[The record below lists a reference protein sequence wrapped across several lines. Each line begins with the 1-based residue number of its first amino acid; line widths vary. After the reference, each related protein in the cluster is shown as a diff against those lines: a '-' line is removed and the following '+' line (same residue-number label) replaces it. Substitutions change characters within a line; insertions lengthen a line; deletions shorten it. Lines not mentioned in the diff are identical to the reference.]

1 MPEVQE
7 QEQVEQDFFGENE
20 EVVEETEQVEEE
32 QPELGADPEPE
43 PPAPNDDLIRQNQE
57 LQRRLVDFMESQKP
71 RPQAPTGPDLGA
83 VAARYFDQKTA
94 GNLKELFNSPE
105 FMDHL
110 RAHFA
115 GKDDLNRLGG
125 TLAHYAR
132 NADEARVF
140 EEFRQQ
146 GIADTDIKEARKL
159 VDRMVNDEGAYFPN
173 AQVAMDAAY
182 GRLRRQRAKKT
193 AGATTAARAQKTAGR
208 EAADMGAGRGGA
220 GVPVLT
226 DQEKTAAYNMD
237 TEDFLAWLDKK
248 QGK

>member
-7 QEQVEQDFFGENE
+7 QEQVEQEFFADEETEAEEQLDELE
-20 EVVEETEQVEEE
+20 EVVETDEPVED
-32 QPELGADPEPE
+32 ELVAPQ
-43 PPAPNDDLIRQNQE
+43 PNDDLIRQNQE

-71 RPQAPTGPDLGA
+71 KPEAPKGPDLREILGK
-83 VAARYFDQKTA
+83 RFDEKTA
-94 GNLKELFNSPE
+94 NNLAESLQEYEQILTSK
-105 FMDHL
+105 
-110 RAHFA
+110 FA
-115 GKDDLNRLGG
+115 QKDDLNRMSG

-146 GIADTDIKEARKL
+146 GIADADIKEARKL
-159 VDRMVNDEGAYFPN
+159 VDRMVNEEGAYFPN

-182 GRLRRQRAKKT
+182 GRYKRQRAKKT

-226 DQEKTAAYNMD
+226 DQEKSDAYSMD
-237 TEDFLAWLDKK
+237 TADFLDWLDKK

>member
-7 QEQVEQDFFGENE
+7 QEQVEQDFFEDNDAI
-20 EVVEETEQVEEE
+20 EETEVEE
-32 QPELGADPEPE
+32 QPELVADPEPE
-43 PPAPNDDLIRQNQE
+43 APAPNDDLIRQNQE
-57 LQRRLVDFMESQKP
+57 LQRRLVDYMESQKP
-71 RPQAPTGPDLGA
+71 KAEPAKGPDLREILGK
-83 VAARYFDQKTA
+83 RFDEKTA
-94 GNLKELFNSPE
+94 NNLAESLQEYEQVLASK
-105 FMDHL
+105 
-110 RAHFA
+110 FA
-115 GKDDLNRLGG
+115 GKDELNRMSG

-140 EEFRQQ
+140 EEFREQ
-146 GIADTDIKEARKL
+146 GIADVDIKESRKL
-159 VDRMVNDEGAYFPN
+159 VDRMVDEGAYFPN

-220 GVPVLT
+220 GVPVIT
-226 DQEKTAAYNMD
+226 DQEKQAAYSMD
-237 TEDFLAWLDKK
+237 TADFLDWLDKK